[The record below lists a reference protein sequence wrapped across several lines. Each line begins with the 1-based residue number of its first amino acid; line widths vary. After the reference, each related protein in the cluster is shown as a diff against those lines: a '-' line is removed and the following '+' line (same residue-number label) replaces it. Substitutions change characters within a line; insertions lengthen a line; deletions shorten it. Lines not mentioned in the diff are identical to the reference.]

1 MEVVKRFFREEA
13 GTAEATSTVIMIGA
27 VGVLLAAGLIAW
39 YTGLQNAYTHAGNQA
54 TAMNDSWNASFSG
67 S

>member
-1 MEVVKRFFREEA
+1 MKGIKNFFLDEA
-13 GTAEATSTVIMIGA
+13 GTAEATSTVVMIAA

-39 YTGLQNAYTHAGNQA
+39 YTGLQNAFTEAGAQA
-54 TAMNDSWNASFSG
+54 NAMQANWNTNFG